1 VPVRRTALIA
11 LLILIVVAGFWS
23 LLTGAAS
30 VVAWQAERISAL
42 APGPGVPAGG
52 IDDQAIR
59 RSLMLAQRMDPTNAG
74 YRGQLALHLERLALQ
89 AQPRGPVETGRLS
102 EAERLHVQ
110 TAMQRPTWPLGL
122 TSVLRTR
129 FKLGRSGPEFTKLYR
144 RAANLGRAEPAAL
157 RALVDLGLIAWPLL
171 DPEGRLAVQ
180 DLLRHGLQ
188 IQPHAVLER
197 ALALRQAAVVTPL
210 IAADA
215 DLQRLYLSLRNR
227 SASGR

>member
-1 VPVRRTALIA
+1 VRRTALIA

-23 LLTGAAS
+23 LLAGAAS

-89 AQPRGPVETGRLS
+89 AQPREPVETGRLS

-110 TAMQRPTWPLGL
+110 TAKQRPTWPLGL

-129 FKLGRSGPEFTKLYR
+129 FKLGRSGPEFTQLYR

-157 RALVDLGLIAWPLL
+157 RALVDLGLVAWPLL

-197 ALALRQAAVVTPL
+197 ALALRRAAVVTPL

>member
-1 VPVRRTALIA
+1 VAVRRTALIS
-11 LLILIVVAGFWS
+11 LLILIAVAGCWI
-23 LLTGAAS
+23 LLAGAAS
-30 VVAWQAERISAL
+30 VFAWQADRISAL

-52 IDDQAIR
+52 VDDQAIR
-59 RSLMLAQRMDPTNAG
+59 RALLFAQQLDPTNAG

-89 AQPRGPVETGRLS
+89 AQPRGPVETERLS
-102 EAERLHVQ
+102 EAERLQVQ
-110 TAMQRPTWPLGL
+110 TAEQRPTWPLGL

-129 FKLGRSGPEFTKLYR
+129 FKLGRSGHEFTRIYR
-144 RAANLGRAEPAAL
+144 RAADLGRSEPAAL
-157 RALVDLGLIAWPLL
+157 RALVDLGLISWPLL

-188 IQPHAVLER
+188 TQPHAVLER
-197 ALALRQAAVVTPL
+197 ALALRQAAVVAPL

-215 DLQRLYLSLRNR
+215 DLQRLYLSIRNR